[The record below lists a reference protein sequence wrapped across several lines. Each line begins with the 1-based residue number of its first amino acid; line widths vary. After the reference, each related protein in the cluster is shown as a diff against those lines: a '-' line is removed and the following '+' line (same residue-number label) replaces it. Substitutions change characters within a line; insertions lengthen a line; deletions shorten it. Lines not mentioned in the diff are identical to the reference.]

1 MMMVGILGGGQL
13 ARMLALAGH
22 PLGLQCLI
30 LDPAPD
36 ACAAAVAE
44 HLAGDF
50 TAPAL
55 LEQLALRAD
64 VVTYEFENVPAQSV
78 HYLSNHVAVYPPPA
92 ALEIACDRLRE
103 KTMFQKLNIAT
114 PAFAAINTLDE
125 LTQAVRTM
133 TLPAVLKTR
142 TLGYDGKGQAVI
154 RKPDE
159 AAAAWLRLGGV
170 PAILE
175 SFVPFERE
183 LSIIAAR
190 GRNGKTVYYPV
201 TENTHRDGI
210 LHLSISR
217 PHDAMQARAE
227 DYIRRIL
234 DALNY
239 AGVLTLELFQA
250 EDQLIANEIAP
261 RVHNSGHWTIE
272 GAHTSQFE
280 NHLRAILDWP
290 LGDTSP
296 RGYSAMIN
304 FVGTIPQ
311 TPEVLAVTCAHH
323 HDYGKRPQP
332 GRKLGHATLCMDNPQ
347 ALEKAMEPLEKLAKG
362 L

>member
-22 PLGLQCLI
+22 PLGLRCLV

-36 ACAAAVAE
+36 ACAAAVAK

-50 TAPAL
+50 TAPGL
-55 LEQLALRAD
+55 LEHFAERAD
-64 VVTYEFENVPAQSV
+64 VVTYEFENVPAPSV
-78 HYLSNHVAVYPPPA
+78 HYLNSRVAVYPPPA
-92 ALEIACDRLRE
+92 ALDVARDRLRE
-103 KTMFQKLNIAT
+103 KQLFQQLNIAT
-114 PAFAAINTLDE
+114 PAFTAVHTVDE
-125 LTQAVRTM
+125 LTQAVQTM

-154 RKPDE
+154 RQPDE
-159 AAAAWLRLGGV
+159 AASAWSRLGGV

-183 LSIIAAR
+183 LSIVAAR
-190 GRNGKTVYYPV
+190 SRNGKTVYYPV

-217 PHDAMQARAE
+217 PHDAMQTRAE
-227 DYIRRIL
+227 EYIRRIM

-239 AGVLTLELFQA
+239 VGVLTLELFQSG
-250 EDQLIANEIAP
+250 DQLIANEIAP

-280 NHLRAILDWP
+280 NHLRAIFDWP

-296 RGYSAMIN
+296 RGYSAMVN
-304 FVGTIPQ
+304 FVGSIPQ
-311 TPEVLAVTCAHH
+311 AAEVLAVSCAHH

-332 GRKLGHATLCMDNPQ
+332 GRKLGHATLCLDSEQ
-347 ALEKAMEPLEKLAKG
+347 ALQKAIAPLEKLAKR